1 MGRSLAAFAMA
12 MLLAATPALG
22 GGVLDQSQ
30 EQTSGGAAVHDT
42 NTLGQTFKPSIT
54 QQLDHVDLLVSDGFG
69 FDVTYPTDVA
79 IVETIVGVPSGGVLG
94 EVLDVVSWTVGWNS
108 VDFLGENLVLNAGT
122 LYGIVVSNDDPD
134 FQTTPTWAWCV
145 EWHNDPYAAGA
156 FWSKKPFVGWQL
168 LDPNDLTPDSDAAFR
183 TYMVPEPLSVSLLG
197 IGACLALLRRRRR

>member
-1 MGRSLAAFAMA
+1 MGRSVAAFTMA
-12 MLLAATPALG
+12 MLLAVTTALG

-30 EQTSGGAAVHDT
+30 EQTSGGAAVHAD

-69 FDVTYPTDVA
+69 SPNYASNVA
-79 IVETIVGVPSGGVLG
+79 IVETIGGVPSGGVLG
-94 EVLDVVSWTVGWNS
+94 DVDVASWTVGWNS
-108 VDFLGENLVLNAGT
+108 VDFLGENLVLTAET

-134 FQTTPTWAWCV
+134 FQTAPTWTWSV
-145 EWHNDPYAAGA
+145 EWHNDPYTRGA

-168 LDPNDLTPDSDAAFR
+168 LDPNDETPDSDAAFR

-197 IGACLALLRRRRR
+197 IGACLGLLRRRRR